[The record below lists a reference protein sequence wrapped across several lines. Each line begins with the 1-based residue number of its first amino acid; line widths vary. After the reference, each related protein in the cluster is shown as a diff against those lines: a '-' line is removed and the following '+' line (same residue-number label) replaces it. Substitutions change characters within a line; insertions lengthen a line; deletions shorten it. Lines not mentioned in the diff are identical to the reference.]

1 MSFLSPR
8 SMNDDMTTRVG
19 DPLNIR
25 LSKICFVQEL
35 IYNFK
40 TN

>member
-1 MSFLSPR
+1 
-8 SMNDDMTTRVG
+8 MNDDMMTREG

-25 LSKICFVQEL
+25 LSKICFNQGL

-40 TN
+40 TD